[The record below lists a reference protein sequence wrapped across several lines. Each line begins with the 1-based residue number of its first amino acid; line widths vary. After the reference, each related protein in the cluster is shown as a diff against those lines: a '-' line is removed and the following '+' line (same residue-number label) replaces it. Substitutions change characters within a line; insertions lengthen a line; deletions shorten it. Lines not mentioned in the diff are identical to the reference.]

1 MTSMAMY
8 DKCVG
13 KCMMHNPTF
22 IPYNDMATIII
33 LFNPSKYPG
42 NGLGLTWLLKSEKN
56 RLSKYTTYKYPQ
68 TNSKHKKMHNFN
80 GKFVGE
86 DYWRN
91 IFLKKFGNGL
101 PHF

>member
-1 MTSMAMY
+1 
-8 DKCVG
+8 
-13 KCMMHNPTF
+13 
-22 IPYNDMATIII
+22 MATIII

-68 TNSKHKKMHNFN
+68 TNSKHQKMHNFN

-91 IFLKKFGNGL
+91 IFFKKFGNEFH
-101 PHF
+101 HF